1 MAARWAHTP
10 EVPGSIPG
18 LATNRYEGSKMIKT
32 EQQAHAVQERRK
44 QAGKRGL
51 AKAVKRFL
59 KRKQTK
65 K

>member
-18 LATNRYEGSKMIKT
+18 LATNSLLRIEMIKT
-32 EQQAHAVQERRK
+32 EQQANAVQERRK